1 MTTILSLD
9 SQKNGTYNVVMIKR
23 KILPGL
29 EEHLSSDQMT
39 IITGPRQVGKTYL
52 MRFMR
57 EKLEEEGE
65 KTIWLNLDNDEDAT
79 RFTSQAALVSY
90 IELQAGKVRAFVF
103 IDEIQRKENAGLFL
117 KGIFDMK
124 TPYKFIISGSGS
136 LELKAKIPESMAG
149 RKQIFVVD
157 PISFEEFVNFKTS
170 YKYEDKLK
178 DFFEL
183 EKERGERLLSEYMV
197 FGGYPRVVLAE
208 TTSLKQGEMQE
219 IYKSFIDRDIRDLL
233 HLEKTESLTNLLK
246 IIASQIG
253 SLVNMTE
260 LASTVDIDEKTSK
273 RYLWY
278 LEQTF
283 VLKRMTP
290 YYRNTR
296 KEITKAPVYYFIDN
310 GLRNWLL
317 GLFGLAQ
324 IPVSVSGHLF
334 ENIIFN
340 TLRPQFNLTPIQ
352 IHFWRTRDR
361 AEVDFVLEAGL
372 EVVPIEAKHTKMR
385 KPEVTRS
392 FRSFLLKYK
401 PKKGYMVHL
410 GERFEIEV
418 DSTKVAILPFF
429 DLITGKFDIWV

>member
-1 MTTILSLD
+1 
-9 SQKNGTYNVVMIKR
+9 MIKR
-23 KILPGL
+23 KILSSL

-57 EKLEEEGE
+57 EKLEKTGA

-79 RFTSQAALVSY
+79 RFTSQADLISY
-90 IELQAGKVRAFVF
+90 IELQVGKARAFVF

-149 RKQIFVVD
+149 RKQMFVVD
-157 PISFEEFVNFKTS
+157 PISFEEFVNFKTN
-170 YKYEDKLK
+170 YQYEDRLR
-178 DFFEL
+178 DFFAL
-183 EKERGERLLSEYMV
+183 EKGRGERLLSEYMV

-208 TTSLKQGEMQE
+208 TASLKQGEMQE
-219 IYKSFIDRDIRDLL
+219 IYRSYIDKDISGLL

-260 LASTVDIDEKTSK
+260 LASTVGIDEKTIK
-273 RYLWY
+273 HYLWY

-283 VLKRMTP
+283 VLKKVTP

-296 KEITKAPVYYFIDN
+296 KEIAKAPIYYFIDV

-324 IPVSVSGHLF
+324 IPIPLSGHLF
-334 ENIIFN
+334 ENVIFN
-340 TLRPQFNLTPIQ
+340 MLRPQFNLTPIQ
-352 IHFWRTRDR
+352 IHFWRTRDL
-361 AEVDFVLEAGL
+361 AEVDFVLEVGL
-372 EVVPIEAKHTKMR
+372 EVVPIEVKHTKMQ
-385 KPEVTRS
+385 KMEITRS

-401 PKKGYMVHL
+401 PKKGYIVHL
-410 GERFEIEV
+410 GERFETEV
-418 DSTKVAILPFF
+418 DDIKVAILPFS
-429 DLITGKFDIWV
+429 DLITNKLDF